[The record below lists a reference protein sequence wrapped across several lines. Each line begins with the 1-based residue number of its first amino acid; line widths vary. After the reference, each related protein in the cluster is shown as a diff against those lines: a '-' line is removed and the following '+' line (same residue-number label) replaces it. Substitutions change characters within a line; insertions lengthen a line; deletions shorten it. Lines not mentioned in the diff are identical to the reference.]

1 MSDRRRLRA
10 CCLALALLVGLVL
23 VTKANS
29 CRTDSVFTT
38 TATPWEGIEPN
49 DKLEWTACSDT
60 HQCARLNVGASY
72 STERAV
78 IAIIRYPAT
87 VPADSP
93 LYRGPILFNP
103 GGPGGS
109 GVAFIE
115 SAGPALAQ
123 LVGPEFDIIG
133 FDPRG
138 VARSTPRVSL
148 FETDAE
154 RALWPVGPIR
164 DLNASEDAVARHWAR
179 AQITGRL
186 ASETAAS
193 YLPHINTEN
202 TARDML
208 RIVEAHG
215 REKLQ
220 YWGFS
225 CVADKV
231 EHLIIDGVVDT
242 EDYFDTMWANNLID
256 ADKALQTFFDRCF
269 AAGPNGCAFYAPT
282 PEAIAQN
289 LTDLYESVRARPVP
303 VRTASHYGLV
313 DFELL
318 HDTML
323 SILYAPLVYF
333 DFIPDALAA
342 LARGD
347 GGPLLDAI
355 VAAGPRPFE
364 CSCDSGKEQFEF
376 LEQAA
381 SLAILCNDGRAVPFE
396 LDEAERHYKS
406 VAKTSSF
413 GSLFAS
419 IRIACSGWPDLPK
432 KHFQG
437 PVGGNTSVP
446 LLIIGNTA
454 DPVTS
459 LWAAKKTAKAFP
471 KSVVLTQD
479 CAGHSSLAAPSLC
492 TRAYVRG
499 YFLSGALP
507 EPDTVCPILMAGSV
521 FRNEEQETPVGEQ
534 ETFSANERDVFDA
547 FQVVQKS
554 WFSPPRFLL

>member
-1 MSDRRRLRA
+1 MSEWGRRR
-10 CCLALALLVGLVL
+10 G
-23 VTKANS
+23 
-29 CRTDSVFTT
+29 F
-38 TATPWEGIEPN
+38 
-49 DKLEWTACSDT
+49 LEWTACSDT
-60 HQCARLNVGASY
+60 HQCARLNVPLNY
-72 STERAV
+72 SEPHAEKAV

-225 CVADKV
+225 YGTVLGAVFASIFPDKV
-231 EHLIIDGVVDT
+231 ERLIIDGVVDT

-256 ADKALQTFFDRCF
+256 ADKALQTFFDGCF

-364 CSCDSGKEQFEF
+364 CSCDSDKEQFEF

-446 LLIIGNTA
+446 LLLIGNTA
-454 DPVTS
+454 GAKGVASGLSSMHSLIRDSQDPVTS

-492 TRAYVRG
+492 TRAYVRE

-507 EPDTVCPILMAGSV
+507 EPDTVCPVLMAGSV

-547 FQVVQKS
+547 FQAVQRKS
-554 WFSPPRFLL
+554 WFGPPRFLL